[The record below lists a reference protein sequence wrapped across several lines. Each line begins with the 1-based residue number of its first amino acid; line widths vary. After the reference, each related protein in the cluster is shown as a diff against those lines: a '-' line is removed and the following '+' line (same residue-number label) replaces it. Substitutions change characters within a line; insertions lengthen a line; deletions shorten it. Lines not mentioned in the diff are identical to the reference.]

1 MSATLKELQTEFT
14 NLTREFK
21 EYKERLTAA
30 IEFEDFEM
38 LSSYDLAKVKELGYM
53 KSALYWKIQVAVIT
67 AELESLKAAKPTD
80 FKDEYYCRLVIKKFR
95 AYDEQKKAECKAKGD
110 EYGYLKHHKPVIES
124 RINHWMS
131 AVENRKQFGGLK
143 V

>member
-1 MSATLKELQTEFT
+1 MTVTLKELQTDFT
-14 NLTREFK
+14 NLTSEFN

-38 LSSYDLAKVKELGYM
+38 LSSYDLAKVKELSYM
-53 KSALYWKIQVAVIT
+53 KSAAYWKIQVAKIQD
-67 AELESLKAAKPTD
+67 ELESLEAAKPTD
-80 FKDEYYCRLVIKKFR
+80 FKDEYYCKLCVKKFR

-110 EYGYLKHHKPVIES
+110 EYSYLKHHKPVIDS
-124 RINHWMS
+124 RIRHWIT
-131 AVENRKQFGGLK
+131 AIHNRQQFGGLK